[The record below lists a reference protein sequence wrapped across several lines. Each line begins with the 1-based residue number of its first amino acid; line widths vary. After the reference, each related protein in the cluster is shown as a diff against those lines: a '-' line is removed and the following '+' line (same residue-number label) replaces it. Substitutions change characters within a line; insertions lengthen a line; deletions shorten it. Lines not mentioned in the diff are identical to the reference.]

1 MIPLTTVE
9 YADSYFG
16 QVKSVIDW
24 SDFSEEGE
32 KLKGLNTATQM
43 INLLNFKG
51 SVTSAEQE
59 NAFPRNGQITVP
71 EDIQKACAELAL
83 VVLNGIDLDLETEGL
98 FIKSM
103 GYSNVRSTYDT
114 ANTPEH
120 IVAGIPSVRAWN
132 LLKPYLNNNKS
143 IGVNRV

>member
-1 MIPLTTVE
+1 MTPLTTVE

-16 QVKSVIDW
+16 QIKSVIDW
-24 SDFSEEGE
+24 DDFSEDGE

-43 INLLNFKG
+43 INTLNFRG
-51 SVTSAEQE
+51 SVTAAEQE
-59 NAFPRNGQITVP
+59 NAFPRNGQVTVP

-98 FIKSM
+98 FMKSM

-114 ANTPEH
+114 DNAPDH
-120 IVAGIPSVRAWN
+120 IVAGIPSIKAWKY
-132 LLKPYLNNNKS
+132 LQPYLNNNRT